1 MKKSLFLTT
10 LGLFCASV
18 LCAADGDAK
27 TDSKSDTKAEV
38 KAAAKKLGDKANYSW
53 TSTPKTD
60 GGGAGGNFRG
70 GPTQGQTEKGGITY
84 VKTTFGERTIEAV
97 MKGEKVVIK
106 GEEGWESAA
115 DLEGNRQFMAR
126 RYQNYKAPAAEAS
139 DLADKA
145 TSLKLADGVYAGD
158 MTEEAVKALM
168 NFGGRRPGGAGGN
181 NAGPNITGA
190 KGSVKFWL
198 KEGDLT
204 KYEFNVQGKM
214 TGRDDQEI
222 TINRTTTVELKDVGT
237 TKLTVPE
244 DAKKKL

>member
-1 MKKSLFLTT
+1 MKKSLLITT
-10 LGLFCASV
+10 FGLFCASV
-18 LCAADGDAK
+18 LCAAEGEAKPDA
-27 TDSKSDTKAEV
+27 KAEV
-38 KAAAKKLGDKANYSW
+38 KAAAKKLSEKANYSW
-53 TSTPKTD
+53 TSTPKTE

-70 GPTQGQTEKGGITY
+70 GPTEGQTEKGGLTY
-84 VKTTFGERTIEAV
+84 VKTSFGERTIEAA

-126 RYQNYKAPAAEAS
+126 RYQNYKAPAAEAG

-145 TSLKLADGVYAGD
+145 TALKKSDGAYTGD
-158 MTEEAVKALM
+158 MTEEGAKAM
-168 NFGGRRPGGAGGN
+168 MSFGGRRGGAAGGG
-181 NAGPNITGA
+181 NAGPNNTGA

-214 TGRDDQEI
+214 TGRNDQEI
-222 TINRTTTVELKDVGT
+222 TINRTTTVELKEVGT
-237 TKLTVPE
+237 TKLTLPE

>member
-1 MKKSLFLTT
+1 MKKSLLITT
-10 LGLFCASV
+10 LGLFCASM
-18 LCAADGDAK
+18 LCAAEGAA
-27 TDSKSDTKAEV
+27 KSDPKAEV
-38 KAAAKKLGDKANYSW
+38 KAAAKKLGEKVNYSW
-53 TSTPKTD
+53 TSTPKTE

-70 GPTQGQTEKGGITY
+70 GPTEGQTEKGGITY
-84 VKTTFGERTIEAV
+84 VKTTFGERTIEAA
-97 MKGEKVVIK
+97 MKGEKVAIK
-106 GEEGWESAA
+106 GQDSWESAA

-139 DLADKA
+139 DLAEKA
-145 TSLKLADGVYAGD
+145 ASLKKTDGAYSGD
-158 MTEEAVKALM
+158 MTEEGVKNLM
-168 NFGGRRPGGAGGN
+168 SFGGRRGGAGGG

-198 KEGDLT
+198 KDGDLT

-222 TINRTTTVELKDVGT
+222 TINRTTTVELKEVGT